1 MKFYKYKDD
10 CNYWNKIKKY
20 ELTAIYYQ
28 PNRSIYVQF
37 FKNGKLH
44 NAKNASYVTYH
55 GMKAFN
61 LNGNFYG
68 NFYGKK
74 NDFTKESWRR
84 FVKLQAFL

>member
-1 MKFYKYKDD
+1 MKFYKCKNLNKILDFHLNCVY
-10 CNYWNKIKKY
+10 CNY
-20 ELTAIYYQ
+20 
-28 PNRSIYVQF
+28 SYVQF

-68 NFYGKK
+68 KK